1 MLVGLFMIFSF
12 IWLRDFASFLVP
24 FESFKMNDA
33 ICCLL
38 FGFLGS
44 AMGIS
49 SASLNLLFVISCMFL
64 RQLLTALFVDVGLGC
79 LLALFESEWN
89 SVSLFVALSLL
100 IQSKFSR
107 KLSGELL
114 VDTTSHL

>member
-1 MLVGLFMIFSF
+1 
-12 IWLRDFASFLVP
+12 
-24 FESFKMNDA
+24 
-33 ICCLL
+33 
-38 FGFLGS
+38 
-44 AMGIS
+44 MGIS
-49 SASLNLLFVISCMFL
+49 SASLNLLFVILCMFL

-79 LLALFESEWN
+79 LLALLESEWN

-107 KLSGELL
+107 KLSGELW